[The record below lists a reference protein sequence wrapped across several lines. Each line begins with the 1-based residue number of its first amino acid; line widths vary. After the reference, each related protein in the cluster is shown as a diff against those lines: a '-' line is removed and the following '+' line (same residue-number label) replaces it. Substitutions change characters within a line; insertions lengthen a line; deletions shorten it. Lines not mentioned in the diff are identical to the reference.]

1 MGGLLGKIFNLKD
14 DSEFVDFY
22 QNKVFQGDDD
32 IWMNNINKT
41 GLLRAGWSGK
51 DSLQTAWNNMLD
63 PNYDRGQLQKDWA
76 EVEGK
81 YNMFQP
87 EYEQKFLD
95 RVGNM
100 QAGEWSP
107 LQTIAKKFS

>member
-1 MGGLLGKIFNLKD
+1 MRGLLGKILNLKND
-14 DSEFVDFY
+14 PEFVDYY
-22 QNKVFQGDDD
+22 QNQIFQGDDD
-32 IWMNNINKT
+32 IWMSNINKT

-51 DSLQTAWNNMLD
+51 DSLKTAWDNMLD
-63 PNYDRGQLQKDWA
+63 PNYDRSQLQKDWS
-76 EVEGK
+76 EIENK
-81 YNMFQP
+81 YNIFQP

-95 RVGNM
+95 RVGSM